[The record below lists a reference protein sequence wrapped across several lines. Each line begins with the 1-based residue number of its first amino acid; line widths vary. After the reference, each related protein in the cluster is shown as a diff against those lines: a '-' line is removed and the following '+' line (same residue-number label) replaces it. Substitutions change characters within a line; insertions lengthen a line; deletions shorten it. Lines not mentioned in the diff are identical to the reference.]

1 LRLVLAAA
9 AASTCLQRG
18 TRRRK
23 KAGGI
28 TMTLKEQ
35 TAMTWLRATR

>member
-1 LRLVLAAA
+1 LRLVLPA
-9 AASTCLQRG
+9 AASTCLQR
-18 TRRRK
+18 RRRRR

-35 TAMTWLRATR
+35 TAMMWLRATR